1 MKYVWVLALLVAVGC
16 SSSPEPASQ
25 PGQPAQPAMSP
36 KESRI
41 NSLRVEIASKRAELA
56 KTDAE
61 LAQIAAEREQLG
73 NAPASTEKTD
83 RLVQLG
89 QAETAATQKKTV
101 VNSEI
106 ATKQQE
112 LQDLIGGPRPK
123 SADDALDSALAE
135 DEKRTAEQAA
145 QKKARDEAART
156 EEARKVAAAEAA
168 KIAEEEAKKK
178 EMVQGGRVSAAGAGD
193 ADGSSFEER
202 WADVL
207 MKVRIELQK
216 YKKW

>member
-1 MKYVWVLALLVAVGC
+1 MKNAWIVALLVVAGC
-16 SSSPEPASQ
+16 SSGPETPGTQ
-25 PGQPAQPAMSP
+25 PNQPAQPAMSP

-56 KTDAE
+56 KTDAD
-61 LAQIAAEREQLG
+61 LAQIAAEREQQ
-73 NAPASTEKTD
+73 AAAAASPEKTD

-89 QAETAATQKKTV
+89 QAETAANQKKAFI
-101 VNSEI
+101 NSEI

-135 DEKRTAEQAA
+135 DDKRKTEAA
-145 QKKARDEAART
+145 AAARAREDAART
-156 EEARKVAAAEAA
+156 EEARKVAAAESAR
-168 KIAEEEAKKK
+168 IAEEAARKK
-178 EMVQGGRVSAAGAGD
+178 EMVPGGATSAGAAGA
-193 ADGSSFEER
+193 DGQLFEER
-202 WADVL
+202 WGDVL
-207 MKVRIELQK
+207 MKVRVELQK

>member
-1 MKYVWVLALLVAVGC
+1 MKNAWIVALLVVAGC
-16 SSSPEPASQ
+16 SSSPEPAAQ
-25 PGQPAQPAMSP
+25 PNQPAGPALSP
-36 KESRI
+36 KEARI
-41 NSLRVEIASKRAELA
+41 NGLRVEIASKRAELA
-56 KTDAE
+56 KADAD
-61 LAQIAAEREQLG
+61 LAQIAAEREQLSG
-73 NAPASTEKTD
+73 AAASPEKND
-83 RLVQLG
+83 RLIQLG
-89 QAETAATQKKTV
+89 QAETAANQKKSF

-135 DEKRTAEQAA
+135 DDKRKAEAA
-145 QKKARDEAART
+145 SAAKAREESARS

-168 KIAEEEAKKK
+168 KIAEEQARKK
-178 EMVQGGRVSAAGAGD
+178 EMVQGGRTAAAGE
-193 ADGSSFEER
+193 DGALFEER